1 MKLRGIILVSMLTLG
16 ISGTSSANE
25 ENPFGRKSP
34 PRAPMLMDAGGDNVD
49 TTLLAEIVHELG
61 SEDTTF
67 VVNYIEKVY
76 GLRSKYKEVLSKEVE
91 LRQSKTSDET
101 QAELMKQYV
110 KLLQE
115 EKDLA
120 RDIINTV
127 TGDLEAHES
136 RLLQVT
142 AKIHRV
148 GDTYMKQTISNLTG
162 EIKKFV
168 RYKLI
173 NTRDK
178 ERAFF
183 MDVMRFLD
191 HYFRN

>member
-1 MKLRGIILVSMLTLG
+1 MKVRGIILAGLLAVGLN
-16 ISGTSSANE
+16 SSNGANE
-25 ENPFGRKSP
+25 ENPLGRKSP
-34 PRAPMLMDAGGDNVD
+34 PRAPQVLEVGGDAVD
-49 TTLLAEIVHELG
+49 TSLLAEIVHELG
-61 SEDTTF
+61 SEDTSF
-67 VVNYIEKVY
+67 VVNFIEKVY
-76 GLRSKYKEVLSKEVE
+76 GLRGKYKEVLTKEVE
-91 LRQSKTSDET
+91 LRQSKTSDDT

-120 RDIINTV
+120 REIIT
-127 TGDLEAHES
+127 TITSDLEAHES

-148 GDTYMKQTISNLTG
+148 GDTYMRQTISNLTG
-162 EIKKFV
+162 EVKKFV
-168 RYKLI
+168 RYRLI

-191 HYFRN
+191 HYFRE

>member
-1 MKLRGIILVSMLTLG
+1 MKMRGIILAGILTLS
-16 ISGTSSANE
+16 INSTSSAAE

-34 PRAPMLMDAGGDNVD
+34 PRAPVLMEAGGDNVD
-49 TTLLAEIVHELG
+49 TALLAEIVHELG

-76 GLRSKYKEVLSKEVE
+76 ALRSKYKEVLSKEVE
-91 LRQSKTSDET
+91 LKQSKTSDET

-142 AKIHRV
+142 AKIYRV
-148 GDTYMKQTISNLTG
+148 GDTYMKKTVANLTG

-168 RYKLI
+168 RYRLI

-178 ERAFF
+178 ERAFY

-191 HYFRN
+191 HYFRS

>member
-1 MKLRGIILVSMLTLG
+1 MKLRGIILASLLAVGLNSTVSA
-16 ISGTSSANE
+16 SE

-34 PRAPMLMDAGGDNVD
+34 PRAPEVNQASQGVD
-49 TTLLAEIVHELG
+49 TALLAEIVQELG

-67 VVNYIEKVY
+67 VIEYIEKVY
-76 GLRSKYKEVLSKEVE
+76 NLRSKYKDVLSKEVE
-91 LRQSKTSDET
+91 LRQSKTSDGS

-110 KLLQE
+110 QLLQE

-120 RDIINTV
+120 REIINTV
-127 TGDLEAHES
+127 TSDLEAHES

-148 GDTYMKQTISNLTG
+148 GDNYMKQTISNVTG

-168 RYKLI
+168 RYRLI
-173 NTRDK
+173 NTRDT
-178 ERAFF
+178 ERAFY

-191 HYFRN
+191 HYFRS

>member
-1 MKLRGIILVSMLTLG
+1 MKLRGIILASLLAVGLNSTVSA
-16 ISGTSSANE
+16 SE

-34 PRAPMLMDAGGDNVD
+34 PRAPEVGQASQGVD
-49 TTLLAEIVHELG
+49 TALLAEIVQELG

-67 VVNYIEKVY
+67 VIEYIEKVY
-76 GLRSKYKEVLSKEVE
+76 NLRSKYKDVLSKEVE
-91 LRQSKTSDET
+91 LRQSKTSDGS

-110 KLLQE
+110 QLLQE

-120 RDIINTV
+120 REIINTV
-127 TGDLEAHES
+127 TSDLEAHES

-148 GDTYMKQTISNLTG
+148 GDNYMKQTISNVTG

-168 RYKLI
+168 RYRLI
-173 NTRDK
+173 NTRDT
-178 ERAFF
+178 ERAFY

-191 HYFRN
+191 HYFRF